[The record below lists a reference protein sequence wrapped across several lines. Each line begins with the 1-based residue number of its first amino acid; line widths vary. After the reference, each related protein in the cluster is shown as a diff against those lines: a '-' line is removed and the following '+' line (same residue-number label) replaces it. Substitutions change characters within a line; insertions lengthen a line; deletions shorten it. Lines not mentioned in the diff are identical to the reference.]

1 MIVLILVVLLILVVF
16 LILVTLFREKR
27 ESFININYMDDI
39 NFRPFLFVNNIRE
52 KEKKIRIYYNFK
64 PVNNLNPNYYNI
76 LIDLEPNDLNGHL
89 PNWDIILSW
98 RKNRDLFIFPGLFIL
113 NESHNYPLYKILT
126 REKYKKDR
134 FCCFCTSNCDEK
146 YDGVNKRIQ
155 FFELLSKYKFVH
167 SIGKCKNNTKMD
179 EKYDYWIDNTIE
191 NYKRYKFVIVG
202 ENSIIDDYIT
212 EKIFTALCAGCIP
225 IYIGSSNIN
234 KYVNEDCFI
243 NTANFSSYEDCV
255 KYILKVDSDD
265 ILYNKY
271 ISEPIMDIEN
281 FYKLTPWYHGN
292 STFFNKI
299 TNKIPYINVIPY
311 QSIRNIR
318 NIGDPHKNIKI
329 INLEKSHDR
338 REYMLKQ
345 FSARK
350 DLKFEFFPAIDGAE
364 YKKIAKENYMID
376 FREFHNNE
384 SSWKDGELGCLLS
397 HCDLIYTLAN
407 DDMNDYYCIFED
419 DMDIT
424 NMKFPIEYY
433 VENAPKNWDIIFLSV
448 NEEHCIHKSFPN
460 LKYDDIEYYRL
471 NENCMPGCMAYIIHR
486 KIAKFIINF
495 IFPFK
500 MPIDNFMMELFKDFN
515 IYLYLEKGEKVVNY
529 DYSLL
534 ATTIHNTE
542 LN

>member
-1 MIVLILVVLLILVVF
+1 MIVLILAVLLILVIF
-16 LILVTLFREKR
+16 LIPLTLSRKKQELFT
-27 ESFININYMDDI
+27 NIIHMDVKS
-39 NFRPFLFVNNIRE
+39 RPFLFVYNTKE
-52 KEKKIRIYYNFK
+52 KEKKIRIYYNFTSIK
-64 PVNNLNPNYYNI
+64 NLDPNYYNI

-89 PNWDIILSW
+89 SDWDIIISW

-126 REKYKKDR
+126 REKYYKDR

-146 YDGVNKRIQ
+146 YDGVNKRMK
-155 FFELLSKYKFVH
+155 FFNLLSKYKFVH
-167 SIGKCKNNTKMD
+167 SIGKCNNNTKMD
-179 EKYDYWIDNTIE
+179 QRYDYWIDNTIE

-225 IYIGSSNIN
+225 IYIGPSNIN
-234 KYVNEDCFI
+234 KYVNKDCFI
-243 NTANFSSYEDCV
+243 NTANFRSYEDCI
-255 KYILKVDSDD
+255 KYILKVDSDNT
-265 ILYNKY
+265 LYEKY
-271 ISEPIMDIEN
+271 IYQPIMDKEQ
-281 FYKLTPWYHGN
+281 FYKLTPWYHGQR
-292 STFFNKI
+292 TFFNKI

-311 QSIRNIR
+311 RSISNFY
-318 NIGDPHKNIKI
+318 GDPRKNIKI
-329 INLEKSHDR
+329 INLKKSHDR

-345 FSARK
+345 FSPRR
-350 DLKFEFFPAIDGAE
+350 DLKFEFFPAINGADF
-364 YKKIAKENYMID
+364 KKFAKENYIID

-397 HCDLIYTLAN
+397 HCDLIYRLAN

-419 DMDIT
+419 DINIE
-424 NMKFPIEYY
+424 NMIFPIEYY

-448 NEEHCIHKSFPN
+448 NNRHCIHKSFSN

-471 NENCMPGCMAYIIHR
+471 NENCMPGCMAYIIHK

-500 MPIDNFMMELFKDFN
+500 ICC
-515 IYLYLEKGEKVVNY
+515 IG
-529 DYSLL
+529 
-534 ATTIHNTE
+534 
-542 LN
+542 